1 MSVDDDQGVIM
12 LRISYFK
19 YSRISVFVSELDNDE
34 KRTVNMSVVIMSTIL
49 SRTFVR
55 FSFSIANNSC
65 FAFDVQLEFLDTQ
78 QNHRVVFKFR
88 MLIDEAQKII

>member
-1 MSVDDDQGVIM
+1 MSVDDDEDVIM
-12 LRISYFK
+12 LQISDLK

-34 KRTVNMSVVIMSTIL
+34 KRTFNMFAVIMSTIL
-49 SRTFVR
+49 LRTSMR
-55 FSFSIANNSC
+55 LSFSIVNYSC

-78 QNHRVVFKFR
+78 QNHRVVFRFR